1 MLLLAALLNS
11 KQLKEIRDTFSAI
24 DADSSGTITFDE
36 LSAAYQQAGQQELS
50 SSPPDLSEIIRRVDF
65 DQNGEINYSEF
76 VSGTLDRT
84 LLNRDNLK
92 KVFSYLLD
100 SSSQT

>member
-1 MLLLAALLNS
+1 M
-11 KQLKEIRDTFSAI
+11 
-24 DADSSGTITFDE
+24 
-36 LSAAYQQAGQQELS
+36 ELS

-84 LLNRDNLK
+84 LLNKENLR
-92 KVFSYLLD
+92 KVFQYLLPD
-100 SSSQT
+100 SNHGGVLTMSALKAAFQRRGDFDPCKFNTMMIEIGISSNSSNSD